1 LGDLKPVVKPCILDE
16 NSSWIDTVTALTP
29 EVYMKGRSIS
39 PRFSVVA
46 GTKDSA
52 TAKYVKDVR
61 AICQALAG
69 WVEKVGGDPPVV

>member
-1 LGDLKPVVKPCILDE
+1 
-16 NSSWIDTVTALTP
+16 
-29 EVYMKGRSIS
+29 MKGRSIS